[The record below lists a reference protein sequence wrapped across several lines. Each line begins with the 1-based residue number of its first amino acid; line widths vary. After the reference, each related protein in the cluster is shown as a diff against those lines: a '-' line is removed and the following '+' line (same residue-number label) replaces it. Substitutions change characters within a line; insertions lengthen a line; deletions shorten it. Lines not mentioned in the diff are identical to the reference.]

1 MRARRKQDGWWA
13 ALLLFPA
20 LILLA
25 ALLALPLAW
34 IVRVS
39 FNEAVS
45 GAGMASSWTLAN
57 YSHFLG
63 DLWYLKNVLLWTIWI
78 SVGATAITV
87 VISYPLAV
95 NAVRLIKA
103 TNGKEFTRAELVAL
117 IDETY
122 REIYRQEAETQ
133 SSPTPPV
140 SERGQIVNRPV
151 SDGTFGISMHDLDDL
166 GIAGIDVYR
175 IDGLVWLDPVMES

>member
-1 MRARRKQDGWWA
+1 MTIAIHIVALEDLPFEPGSDETEETVSIESEPDEEALADGESDPFGWID
-13 ALLLFPA
+13 LRDLPNGLVR
-20 LILLA
+20 LIDGDEVVVKA
-25 ALLALPLAW
+25 
-34 IVRVS
+34 S
-39 FNEAVS
+39 EAS
-45 GAGMASSWTLAN
+45 L
-57 YSHFLG
+57 
-63 DLWYLKNVLLWTIWI
+63 
-78 SVGATAITV
+78 